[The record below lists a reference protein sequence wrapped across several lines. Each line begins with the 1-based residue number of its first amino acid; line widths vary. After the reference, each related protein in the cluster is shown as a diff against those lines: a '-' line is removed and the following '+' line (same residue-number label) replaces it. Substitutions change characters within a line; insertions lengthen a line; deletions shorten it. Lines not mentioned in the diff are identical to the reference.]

1 MEKLVPRGQI
11 TVRIIG
17 SMATVHY
24 HTGRFPPDDRLDWR
38 SLIPLIGPAVASV
51 ARYDGMLGA
60 IPNPDVLLSPLVTH
74 EAVLSSRIEGTQATM
89 GEVLEFEAGREPGS
103 VARRDD
109 IREILNYR
117 SAMHRAAQ
125 LLEGLPLSGRVIR
138 AAHSALL
145 SGVRGEGRLSG
156 SYRQVP
162 NWIGSPGCT
171 IETARFV
178 PINADKL
185 LDAMSVWERYIH
197 EEAPD
202 KLVQLAILHA
212 EFEALHPFLDGNG
225 RLGRLFVPL
234 FLWQTALIRAP
245 RFYISAYLEA
255 NRESYYERLLAVSRD
270 DDWTGWCRFFLQG
283 VRAQAEENLV
293 KAQGIM
299 DLYQA
304 LKHRISELTRSRYA
318 IQALDVIF
326 ERPIF
331 GKTAFVSGMGSAD
344 RTARRILD
352 TLCEHGI
359 LRVLSEGSG
368 KRAGVLA
375 FPDLLNIAEG
385 RKVL

>member
-1 MEKLVPRGQI
+1 
-11 TVRIIG
+11 
-17 SMATVHY
+17 MAAVHY

-38 SLIPLIGPAVASV
+38 SLVPLIGPAVAAV

-60 IPNPDVLLSPLVTH
+60 IRNPGILLSPLVTH

-103 VARRDD
+103 AARRDD

-117 SAMHRAAQ
+117 AAMHRAAQ
-125 LLEGLPLSGRVIR
+125 MLEELPLSGRVIR
-138 AAHSALL
+138 AAHFELL
-145 SGVRGEGRLSG
+145 SGVRGEGRFPG
-156 SYRQVP
+156 HYRRVP
-162 NWIGSPGCT
+162 NWIGPIGCT

-178 PINADKL
+178 PVSSENL
-185 LDAMSVWERYIH
+185 LDAMSAWERYIH

-234 FLWQTALIRAP
+234 FLWQSGLIRAP
-245 RFYISAYLEA
+245 RFYLSAYLEA

-270 DDWTGWCRFFLQG
+270 DDWTGWCRFFLLA
-283 VRAQAEENLV
+283 VRAQAEENLG
-293 KAQGIM
+293 KAQGIL
-299 DLYQA
+299 DLYQNV
-304 LKHRISELTRSRYA
+304 KGRIGQLTRSRYA
-318 IQALDVIF
+318 IQALDFIF

-352 TLCEHGI
+352 ALCDHGI
-359 LRVLSEGSG
+359 LRVLSQGRG

-385 RKVL
+385 RRVL